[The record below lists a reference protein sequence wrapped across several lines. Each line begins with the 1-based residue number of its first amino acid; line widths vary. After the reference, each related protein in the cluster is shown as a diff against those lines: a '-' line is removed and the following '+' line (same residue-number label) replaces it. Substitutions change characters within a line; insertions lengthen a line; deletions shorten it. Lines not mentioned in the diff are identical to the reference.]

1 MEVIEAKVKKPVE
14 LRRPAEGKNT
24 GANEADNNQKE
35 APPVQ
40 KTVKKEKVTRDRPIK
55 SIFKAITWRLIASAT
70 TFALAYMFFYS
81 DPFAAEKATGIA
93 VAEAAIK
100 MVLYFFHERA
110 WERLRWGRMM
120 VIIRRNTRRSR
131 KSIQRIILRK
141 S

>member
-1 MEVIEAKVKKPVE
+1 MEVIDTKVKEAVK
-14 LRRPAEGKNT
+14 LRRPAEVKNT
-24 GANEADNNQKE
+24 GANEVDNDHKE
-35 APPVQ
+35 ALPVQ

-55 SIFKAITWRLIASAT
+55 SIFKAITWRIIASAT

-93 VAEAAIK
+93 LAEAAIK

-120 VIIRRNTRRSR
+120 VIIRRNTRRSK